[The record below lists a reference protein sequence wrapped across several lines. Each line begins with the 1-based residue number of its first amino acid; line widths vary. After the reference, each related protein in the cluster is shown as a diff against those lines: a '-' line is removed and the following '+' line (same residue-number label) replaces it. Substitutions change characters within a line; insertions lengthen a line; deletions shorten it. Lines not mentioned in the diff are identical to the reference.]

1 MKILNYI
8 GVILIGFATA
18 CNSSTEKSHTK
29 DSVSTQTEQ
38 VKDSTAADPRED
50 TTMRADELAE
60 RDEYALIVPGKRIGQ
75 ISLGQDM
82 KEVFDLLGT
91 PDDGDAAMG
100 SAVGVWIKSSMTIY
114 SHYRDSTMVVKAVKQ
129 ISAASDTYY
138 TAEKI
143 ATGMSLA
150 KIKAAYPALKE
161 SATYVNLKTNDKLQ
175 VFDDLEGGIAF
186 DIQANKCTMIT
197 VHPKGKPVNAAYLD
211 LHPGW
216 KRIEQ

>member
-1 MKILNYI
+1 MKILNYA
-8 GVILIGFATA
+8 GMILLGLATA
-18 CNSSTEKSHTK
+18 CNSSTDKSNQE

-38 VKDSTAADPRED
+38 VEDSTAADPLED

-60 RDEYALIVPGKRIGQ
+60 QEEYALIVPGKRIGK
-75 ISLGQDM
+75 IYLGQDM

-129 ISAASDTYY
+129 ISVASDTYY

-143 ATGMSLA
+143 ATGMSLNQV
-150 KIKAAYPALKE
+150 KAAYPALKA
-161 SATYVNLKTNDKLQ
+161 SASYVNLKNKDKLQ
-175 VFDDLEGGIAF
+175 VYDDLEGGIAF
-186 DIQANKCTMIT
+186 DIQNNKCTMIT

-216 KRIEQ
+216 KRVEQ